1 MGREAIRTVQTAR
14 VIAKGETTLQ
24 GMINRFVEIGKR
36 YEMGMNVEKKS
47 KMMRI
52 SK

>member
-24 GMINRFVEIGKR
+24 SMIDRFVEIGKC
-36 YEMGMNVEKKS
+36 YEMGMNVKK
-47 KMMRI
+47 KNLR
-52 SK
+52 